1 MKQWEFSSPEGEH
14 TVHSLSI
21 LMGDDLLTC
30 LWGGTGPHIGAVA
43 VALPRP
49 SNADP
54 QTISST
60 SSVLTLLGH
69 KEDTVVKIVSERLSS
84 RLNRTV
90 VVSAGI
96 HWDHLDQSGIAEILD
111 NCQILAEKIAD
122 VVEREA

>member
-1 MKQWEFSSPEGEH
+1 MKQWELSSPEGDY

-21 LMGDDLLTC
+21 LVGDDLLIC
-30 LWGGTGPHIGAVA
+30 LWGGTAPHLGAVA

-54 QTISST
+54 QIISST
-60 SSVLTLLGH
+60 SSVITLLGH
-69 KEDTVVKIVSERLSS
+69 KEDTVVKMVAEELSS

-111 NCQILAEKIAD
+111 NCQTLAEKIAD